1 MSIEDDDE
9 DLNIEDMADE
19 IGASLF
25 DDEDDDLQPKTAP
38 VVEPAVAEPE
48 LAPAAPVPA
57 ENAEAVQALGAPDT
71 WTKEAIAEWATIPP
85 RVQQEIHKR
94 EQDMIQGIES
104 YKGRASLGDAFNS
117 IVEPYIPLLQQ
128 HRMGVPE
135 VSQIFSGMLA
145 NHVTLVQGTP
155 EQKLQ
160 TAIGVLRGYGIDP
173 VELALAAGGQQAQ
186 PPNPELLALRQELG
200 QVRETLAQRE
210 QREQRAAFDRAL
222 AQVEAFAAANPY
234 YREVE
239 ADIDHLLS
247 TGAETT
253 LEKAYERAV
262 WNNPVTRQKEWE
274 RLNAAASA
282 PAPAQPSSKARAL
295 ATNVSPTP
303 HPGNGAVPVG
313 SMDDTIAETMAL
325 INARG

>member
-1 MSIEDDDE
+1 MNIEDDDE

-25 DDEDDDLQPKTAP
+25 DDDNNG
-38 VVEPAVAEPE
+38 VVEETQPVEVPAKE
-48 LAPAAPVPA
+48 PAASEPA
-57 ENAEAVQALGAPDT
+57 LVEVDSSATSAEVQALGAPDT
-71 WTKEAIAEWATIPP
+71 WTKDAIAEWATVPP
-85 RVQQEIHKR
+85 RVQQEILKR

-117 IVEPYIPLLQQ
+117 IVEPYVPLLQQ
-128 HRMGVPE
+128 NGLGVPE

-145 NHVTLVQGTP
+145 NHVKLVQGTAD
-155 EQKLQ
+155 QKMQ
-160 TAIGVLRGYGIDP
+160 TALNVLRGYGIDP
-173 VELALAAGGQQAQ
+173 VELALAAGGQQQ
-186 PPNPELLALRQELG
+186 NPEITALRQELG

-210 QREQRAAFDRAL
+210 QREQQQAFSSAL
-222 AQVEAFAAANPY
+222 AQIDAFAAANPY

-247 TGAETT
+247 TGAEET

-262 WNNPVTRQKEWE
+262 WNNPRTRQKEWE
-274 RLNAAASA
+274 RLNAANPA
-282 PAPAQPSSKARAL
+282 PAPAKPAAQARAL
-295 ATNVSPTP
+295 ASNIASTP

-313 SMDDTIAETMAL
+313 SMDDTIAETMAI